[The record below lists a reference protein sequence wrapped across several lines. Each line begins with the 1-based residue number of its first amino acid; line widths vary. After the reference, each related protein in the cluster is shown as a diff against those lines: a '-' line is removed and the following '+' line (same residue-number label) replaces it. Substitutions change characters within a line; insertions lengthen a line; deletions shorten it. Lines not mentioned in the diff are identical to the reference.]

1 MAPSRHPPAC
11 LDPVWCPQVGLWMM
25 LPGQA
30 AWSGIVSLVGCLD
43 VLAVWLMAEHL
54 SGFCLAA
61 GCDGA
66 AVTEQ

>member
-1 MAPSRHPPAC
+1 M
-11 LDPVWCPQVGLWMM
+11 W
-25 LPGQA
+25 LPG
-30 AWSGIVSLVGCLD
+30 IVISCFLSLVGCLD

-61 GCDGA
+61 ARLAAGCDGA